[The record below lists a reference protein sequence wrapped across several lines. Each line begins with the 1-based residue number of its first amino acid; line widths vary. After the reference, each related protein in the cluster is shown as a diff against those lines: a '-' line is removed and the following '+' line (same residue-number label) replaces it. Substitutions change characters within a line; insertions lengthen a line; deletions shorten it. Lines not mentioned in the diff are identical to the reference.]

1 MGLESIGDAGIVG
14 VLVVL
19 ILREVFSFLA
29 KREAA
34 ASGGVDEDCDEALG
48 TMRKIDTKLDDLS
61 GATQAMSAI
70 LTRTDADGLPLCYT
84 PRSLT
89 TSLDAL
95 AKNIE
100 RLTDRVD
107 RI

>member
-19 ILREVFSFLA
+19 VLREVFSFLA
-29 KREAA
+29 KRESAVA
-34 ASGGVDEDCDEALG
+34 GVSDDDCDEVMGKLG
-48 TMRKIDTKLDDLS
+48 QVNSKVDDLA

-89 TSLDAL
+89 SSLDAL

-100 RLTDRVD
+100 RLTDKVD